1 MLRLI
6 SVDSQFTIT
15 SVRLNSNTMNDFYPI
30 TNLKGIGQKT
40 AGLYNKLGIF
50 SCEDLLY
57 NFPRDYIK
65 YENTKSIC
73 DSSVGETVSIKGR
86 IVKQPLLKYVKKFK
100 IVSAYIKTDDQVIL
114 ATWFNM
120 AYLAKSLKPGEMYVF
135 RGTLTVKGNSYCLE
149 QPQIFTIEKYEEL
162 INSLQPVYSLT
173 KGLTN
178 TSVTK
183 AVKTLFND
191 PYYFSMN
198 FKSVESDSEKVR
210 NALETIHFPKDIDSL
225 IEARRLLV
233 FDEFYYFIL
242 KLRLLKEDNE
252 RLKNNFNIV
261 ESAYTKRL
269 IESLPYRLTNA
280 QLRVFNEIE
289 NDLCKDVSMS
299 RLVQGDVGSG
309 KTIIAV
315 LAALQVAANGY
326 QTALMAPTEILATQ
340 HFSSV
345 TEMFGKFNIPFKCVL
360 LTGSMSKTKKKE
372 VYEQIENGEADIII
386 GTHAL
391 IQEKVKYKNLA
402 LVITDE
408 QHRFG
413 VRQREMLSNK
423 NTSDNPHILV
433 MSATPIP
440 RTLAIIMYSDLDVSI
455 IDEVPEKRLKIKN
468 CVVGQEYRNTAYNFM
483 INEIDNGSQV
493 YVICPLVE
501 ESEGL
506 EAENVIS
513 YTEKLKA
520 VFPDRINIAYLHGKM
535 KQNEKNSVMNAFLN
549 NDIQI
554 LVSTTVVEVGVNVP
568 NATVM
573 LIENA
578 ERFGLSQLHQLRGRI
593 GRGEKQSYCIFM
605 STKKNDATMKR
616 LNILNKSND
625 GFFIASEDMK
635 LRGPGDLFGIRQ
647 SGDMHFNLADIFN
660 DVNILKEAAESVTE
674 LLNDDK
680 DLSKPEN
687 ANIKH
692 IIEEEIRKDLYSTL

>member
-65 YENTKSIC
+65 YENTKSIL

-135 RGTLTVKGNSYCLE
+135 RGTLNVKGNSYCLE

-183 AVKTLFND
+183 AVKTLLND

-198 FKSVESDSEKVR
+198 FKSVERDSEKVR

-687 ANIKH
+687 ANIKQ

>member
-178 TSVTK
+178 TSVIK

-198 FKSVESDSEKVR
+198 FKSVERDSEKVR

-687 ANIKH
+687 ANIRH

>member
-1 MLRLI
+1 
-6 SVDSQFTIT
+6 
-15 SVRLNSNTMNDFYPI
+15 MNDFYPI

-50 SCEDLLY
+50 SYEDLLY
-57 NFPRDYIK
+57 YFPRDYVK
-65 YENTKSIC
+65 YENTKRIA
-73 DSSVGETVSIKGR
+73 DSSCGDIVSIKGR
-86 IVKQPLLKYVKKFK
+86 IVKQPLLKTVKRFK
-100 IVSAYIKTDDQVIL
+100 IVSAYIKTDDQVIV

-120 AYLAKSLKPGEMYVF
+120 AYLTKSLKPGEVYVF
-135 RGTLTVKGNSYCLE
+135 RGMLSIKGESYHLE
-149 QPQIFTIEKYEEL
+149 QPQIFTTDKYEEIL
-162 INSLQPVYSLT
+162 NTLQPVYSLT

-178 TSVTK
+178 SSVTK

-191 PYYFSMN
+191 SYVSQMK
-198 FKSVESDSEKVR
+198 FKSVESDINKVR
-210 NALETIHFPKDIDSL
+210 KALETIHFPKDMDSL
-225 IEARRLLV
+225 IEARKLLV

-242 KLRLLKEDNE
+242 KLKLLKEDNE
-252 RLKNNFNIV
+252 RLKNNFSIV
-261 ESAYTKRL
+261 ESAYTNRL

-280 QLRVFNEIE
+280 QLKVFKEIE
-289 NDLCKDVSMS
+289 SDLCKDVSMS

-340 HFSSV
+340 HFSSIC
-345 TEMFGKFNIPFKCVL
+345 EMFNKYNIPFRCTL
-360 LTGSMSKTKKKE
+360 LTGSMSKSKKKE
-372 VYEQIENGEADIII
+372 VYEQIENGEVSIII

-391 IQEKVKYKNLA
+391 IQEKVNYKNLA

-423 NTSDNPHILV
+423 NKSDNPHILV

-455 IDEVPEKRLKIKN
+455 IDEVPAKRLKIKN
-468 CVVGQEYRNTAYNFM
+468 CVVGEEYRNTAYKFM
-483 INEIDNGSQV
+483 QNEIDNGSQV

-506 EAENVIS
+506 DAEDVIS

-520 VFPDRINIAYLHGKM
+520 FFPDRINIAYSHGKM
-535 KQNEKNSVMNAFLN
+535 KQDEKNNVMNAFLR

-605 STKKNDATMKR
+605 SSKKNDATMKR
-616 LNILNKSND
+616 LEILNKSND
-625 GFFIASEDMK
+625 GFYIASEDMK

-647 SGDMHFNLADIFN
+647 SGDMHFNLADVFN
-660 DVNILKEAAESVTE
+660 DVNILKEASDAVTK
-674 LLNDDK
+674 LLDDDK

-687 ANIKH
+687 ANIRQ
-692 IIEEEIRKDLYSTL
+692 IIEEEIRRDLYSTL